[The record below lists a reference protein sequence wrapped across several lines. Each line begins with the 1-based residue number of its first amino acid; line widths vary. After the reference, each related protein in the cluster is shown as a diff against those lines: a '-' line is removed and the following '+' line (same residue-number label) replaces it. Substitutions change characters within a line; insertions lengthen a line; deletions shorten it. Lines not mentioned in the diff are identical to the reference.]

1 MVFNISH
8 VLISDLQR
16 RRREEECSFGPRRG
30 WVEKGKDRKE
40 ERAVRAA
47 ALLWREGAAEARPCL
62 VGGRE
67 MIGR

>member
-1 MVFNISH
+1 M
-8 VLISDLQR
+8 
-16 RRREEECSFGPRRG
+16 
-30 WVEKGKDRKE
+30 EKGKDRKE